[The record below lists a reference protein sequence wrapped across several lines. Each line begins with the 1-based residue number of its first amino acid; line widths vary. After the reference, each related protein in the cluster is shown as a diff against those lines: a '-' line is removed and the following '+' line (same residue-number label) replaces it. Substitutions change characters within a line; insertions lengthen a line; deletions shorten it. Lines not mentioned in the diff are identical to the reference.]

1 MYEHHHSHDF
11 NPYAQQ
17 APVQPAELDAPA
29 EAAEAGR
36 EADPYEVIN
45 FLLKKVEDQ
54 QARITEHEGFIELQN
69 QELDSL
75 KAGMEASKQELDA
88 AKRELEAQ
96 VADYEVLMQNT
107 LAVEREL
114 ETYKAKSNER
124 PKISLP
130 FHTEQKLA
138 KLGFSTEVVE
148 ERQAV

>member
-29 EAAEAGR
+29 PEAGR

-54 QARITEHEGFIELQN
+54 QSRITEHEGFIELQ
-69 QELDSL
+69 QAELEQL
-75 KAGMEASKQELDA
+75 KGQLDESKQALDA
-88 AKRELEAQ
+88 AKREAETHAT
-96 VADYEVLMQNT
+96 DYEVLMQNT

-138 KLGFSTEVVE
+138 KLGFSTEGLE
-148 ERQAV
+148 EREAV

>member
-17 APVQPAELDAPA
+17 PVQQAELSTPA
-29 EAAEAGR
+29 AATEVGR

-54 QARITEHEGFIELQN
+54 QTRLTEQEGYIELQN
-69 QELDSL
+69 QELEQL
-75 KAGMEASKQELDA
+75 KGQFEATKADLDV
-88 AKRELEAQ
+88 AKRDLETHA
-96 VADYEVLMQNT
+96 ADYEVLMQNT
-107 LAVEREL
+107 LAVEQEL
-114 ETYKAKSNER
+114 EAFKAKSNER

-138 KLGFSTEVVE
+138 KLGFNAEELE

>member
-17 APVQPAELDAPA
+17 PVQQAELSAP
-29 EAAEAGR
+29 EAEAGR

-69 QELDSL
+69 QEVEQL
-75 KAGMEASKQELDA
+75 KTQLETTKAELDA
-88 AKRELEAQ
+88 AKRDAETHAT
-96 VADYEVLMQNT
+96 DYEVLMQNT

-114 ETYKAKSNER
+114 ESYKAKANER

-138 KLGFSTEVVE
+138 KLGFNSEELE

>member
-11 NPYAQQ
+11 NPFAQPEVQ
-17 APVQPAELDAPA
+17 VQPVELATTD
-29 EAAEAGR
+29 EAGR

-54 QARITEHEGFIELQN
+54 QTRLGEHEGFIELQN
-69 QELDSL
+69 QELDQIKGQL
-75 KAGMEASKQELDA
+75 DASRQELEA
-88 AKRELEAQ
+88 AKRDLETHA
-96 VADYEVLMQNT
+96 ADYEVLMQNT

-114 ETYKAKSNER
+114 ETYKAKSTER

-138 KLGFSTEVVE
+138 KLGFSTDADLVE
-148 ERQAV
+148 TREAV

>member
-17 APVQPAELDAPA
+17 PVQQAELTTP
-29 EAAEAGR
+29 EVEAGR

-69 QELDSL
+69 QEVEQL
-75 KAGMEASKQELDA
+75 KTQLETTKADLDA
-88 AKRELEAQ
+88 AKRDAETHA
-96 VADYEVLMQNT
+96 ADYEVLMQNT

-114 ETYKAKSNER
+114 ETYKAKVNER

-138 KLGFSTEVVE
+138 KLGFNAEDLE